1 MPQKSKSNKSK
12 SNKSKSSK
20 SKSSFQ
26 MFGVM
31 KTFFAGAFGA
41 VGGYMAMMTVI
52 SLYTLLIAGSGY
64 YLVKS
69 NNKKSKDGKET
80 PLFRDMTALQ
90 YFGALLMV
98 LGLAPFMVYFFQAF
112 MFSLGEQA
120 GQAIG
125 DEF

>member
-1 MPQKSKSNKSK
+1 MSRKSK

-52 SLYTLLIAGSGY
+52 SLYTLLIAGIGY

-80 PLFRDMTALQ
+80 PLFRDMTPLQ
-90 YFGALLMV
+90 YFGAFLMV
-98 LGLAPFMVYFFQAF
+98 IGLAPFMVYFFQAF

-120 GQAIG
+120 GEAIG
-125 DEF
+125 GEF

>member
-41 VGGYMAMMTVI
+41 VGGYMAMMTAI

-90 YFGALLMV
+90 YFGVFLMV
-98 LGLAPFMVYFFQAF
+98 IGLAPFMVYFFQAF

-120 GQAIG
+120 GEAIG

>member
-1 MPQKSKSNKSK
+1 MPR
-12 SNKSKSSK
+12 KSKSSK
-20 SKSSFQ
+20 SKSSKSKSNSSSQ

-41 VGGYMAMMTVI
+41 VGGYMAMMTAI

-90 YFGALLMV
+90 YFGAFLMV
-98 LGLAPFMVYFFQAF
+98 IGLAPFMVYFFQAF
-112 MFSLGEQA
+112 MFSLGAQA
-120 GQAIG
+120 GEAIG